1 MTKPPIRRPL
11 PRRDDSRR
19 KRWLASNPSL
29 EEGAERFREFKYSCS
44 GKHKANPY
52 LYGVDPYRGQDSD
65 RTLCDDHAGFG
76 KDDLTRIP
84 ALLERAAAACLI
96 GNLIWTV
103 DDTGWIY
110 QLEVTNHIQ
119 NEWHGYPL
127 LPSDPFARQVWER
140 FAKWADESG
149 SLNDQNAAKSSALLY
164 GLRR

>member
-1 MTKPPIRRPL
+1 MTKPPSRKPP

-19 KRWLASNPSL
+19 KRWLAPEPSHD
-29 EEGAERFREFKYSCS
+29 ETANRFRDFKYGCY

-52 LYGVDPYRGQDSD
+52 LYGVDPYHGQDSD

-76 KDDLTRIP
+76 KHDLARIP
-84 ALLERAAAACLI
+84 TLVKRSAAARLI

-110 QLEVTNHIQ
+110 ELEVTNHIQ

-127 LPSDPFARQVWER
+127 RTTDPFARQVWQR
-140 FAKWADESG
+140 FSRWAGESG
-149 SLNDQNAAKSSALLY
+149 SLNDQKAAQSSALLY
-164 GLRR
+164 GLRP